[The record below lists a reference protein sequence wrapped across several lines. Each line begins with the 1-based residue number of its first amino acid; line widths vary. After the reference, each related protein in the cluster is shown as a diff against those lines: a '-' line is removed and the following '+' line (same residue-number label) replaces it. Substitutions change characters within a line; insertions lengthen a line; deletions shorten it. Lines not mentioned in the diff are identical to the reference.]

1 MKRCYTLSK
10 SGNRIN
16 INTFKRTLYPRLYQS
31 VVLPVPVSSVTDTS
45 FHPNVSKPSRLPWY
59 VRFIL
64 WIKRNF
70 FHINC

>member
-16 INTFKRTLYPRLYQS
+16 INTFKRTLYPRLY
-31 VVLPVPVSSVTDTS
+31 SSVS
-45 FHPNVSKPSRLPWY
+45 LPSSKVSGVLSPSPKVSKASRLPWY

-64 WIKRNF
+64 WIKRNIF
-70 FHINC
+70 KINC

>member
-31 VVLPVPVSSVTDTS
+31 VVVPSISSSVDS
-45 FHPNVSKPSRLPWY
+45 SHHPSISMASRLPWFT
-59 VRFIL
+59 RFIL
-64 WIKRNF
+64 WIKRNIF
-70 FHINC
+70 KFNC